1 MVGLGPAGA
10 DLVPP
15 ATRHALAA
23 ASVRFVRTRRHPAAE
38 VVDGPDAAGSATSFD
53 DVYDTATSLDAV
65 YAEIVERLVEAVH
78 RYGHVAYAV
87 PGSPL
92 VAERTVELL
101 RGRAEFDGDIE
112 LEIVPALSFLD
123 LAWAALGVDP
133 LAVGVRL
140 VDGHRFAVEAAGERG
155 PLLVAQ
161 CDDRFVLSEIKLS
174 VDEAPDDAVIV
185 LQRLGLP
192 DASVRSLAW
201 DDLDRLVDADHLTTL
216 WIPSLAAPVGA
227 ELVRFDEVVR
237 RLRAECPWDR
247 AQTHGTLR
255 RYLIEESAELVDA
268 LDEFERTADDTAVVE
283 ELGDV
288 LLQVVL
294 HSAIGAED
302 GRFTLADVAA
312 GITAKMVRRH
322 PHVFG
327 EVRVDDADEVR
338 RNWEAIKAEEKAVA
352 TAAGTAG
359 RAGEPFAGVPA
370 ALPALALLQDLFR
383 AAAKYSGFDW
393 PDDAS
398 ALAKVREELD
408 EVLEAWAD
416 DDHVA
421 EELGDLLATVVDLCR
436 RRGVHA
442 EVVAR
447 SAAGKFRRRYD
458 AMDIAAR
465 TAGTTLSALDL
476 GAQLELWDRVKRSER

>member
-1 MVGLGPAGA
+1 
-10 DLVPP
+10 
-15 ATRHALAA
+15 
-23 ASVRFVRTRRHPAAE
+23 VRFVRTRRHPA
-38 VVDGPDAAGSATSFD
+38 VDVLDVPEPGGAGASPVREISAVLSFD
-53 DVYDTATSLDAV
+53 DVYDAAPTLEAV
-65 YAEIVERLVEAVH
+65 YATIVERLVEAAQQH
-78 RYGHVAYAV
+78 GHVAYAV

-101 RGRAEFDGDIE
+101 RARAGHDGDIE
-112 LEIVPALSFLD
+112 LEIVPAMSFLD

-140 VDGHRFAVEAAGERG
+140 VDGHRFAVEAAGQRG

-161 CDDRFVLSEIKLS
+161 CDDRFVLSDIKLA
-174 VDEAPDDAVIV
+174 VEFAPEEPVVV

-192 DASVRSLAW
+192 EQSLAAVAW
-201 DDLDRLVDADHLTTL
+201 DDLDRIIDADHLTTL

-268 LDEFERTADDTAVVE
+268 LDEFERTADDTAMIE

-312 GITAKMVRRH
+312 GITEKMVRRH

-327 EVRVDDADEVR
+327 EVVVADADEVH
-338 RNWEAIKAEEKAVA
+338 RNWEAIKAAEKLVGTTAGA
-352 TAAGTAG
+352 TSGTA
-359 RAGEPFAGVPA
+359 REPLAGVA
-370 ALPALALLQDLFR
+370 ASLPALALLQDLFR
-383 AAAKYSGFDW
+383 AAAKHSGFDW

-398 ALAKVREELD
+398 AVAKVREELD
-408 EVLEAWAD
+408 EVLEAWSD

-421 EELGDLLATVVDLCR
+421 EELGDLLAAVTDLCR

-447 SAAGKFRRRYD
+447 SAAGKFRRRYEH
-458 AMDIAAR
+458 MVVAAQ
-465 TAGTTLSALDL
+465 ALGTDLDRLDL
-476 GAQLELWDRVKRSER
+476 AGQLSLWNDAKRAEGPRSA

>member
-1 MVGLGPAGA
+1 
-10 DLVPP
+10 
-15 ATRHALAA
+15 
-23 ASVRFVRTRRHPAAE
+23 VRFVRTRRHPAVD
-38 VVDGPDAAGSATSFD
+38 VVEPGDPGALPVRDTSAVISFD
-53 DVYDTATSLDAV
+53 DVYETAPTLEAV
-65 YAEIVERLVEAVH
+65 YATIVDRLVEAAQQH
-78 RYGHVAYAV
+78 GHVAYAV

-101 RGRAEFDGDIE
+101 RARAGHDGDVA
-112 LEIVPALSFLD
+112 LEIVPAMSFLD
-123 LAWAALGVDP
+123 LVWAALGVDP

-140 VDGHRFAVEAAGERG
+140 VDGHRFAVEAAGQRG

-161 CDDRFVLSEIKLS
+161 CDDRFVLSDIKLS
-174 VDEAPDDAVIV
+174 VELAPEEPIVV

-192 DASVRSLAW
+192 DRSVTAVAW
-201 DDLDRLVDADHLTTL
+201 DDLDRIVDADHLTTL

-255 RYLIEESAELVDA
+255 RYLIEETAELVDA
-268 LDEFERTADDTAVVE
+268 IDDFERTGNDDGMLE

-288 LLQVVL
+288 LLQVFL
-294 HSAIGAED
+294 HAAVAAED

-312 GITAKMVRRH
+312 GITEKMVRRH

-327 EVRVDDADEVR
+327 EVVVADADEVH
-338 RNWEAIKAEEKAVA
+338 RNWEAIKAAEKLERI
-352 TAAGTAG
+352 TAGITAGTAPG
-359 RAGEPFAGVPA
+359 TAPGTLAEPFAGVA
-370 ALPALALLQDLFR
+370 HSLPALALLQDLFR

-398 ALAKVREELD
+398 AIAKVREELD
-408 EVLEAWAD
+408 EVLEAWD
-416 DDHVA
+416 DDAHVA

-447 SAAGKFRRRYD
+447 SAAGKFRRRYEHMVD
-458 AMDIAAR
+458 AAQ
-465 TAGTTLSALDL
+465 THGTDLGRLDL
-476 GAQLELWDRVKRSER
+476 AGQLSLWNDAKRAEGPRSA

>member
-1 MVGLGPAGA
+1 M
-10 DLVPP
+10 
-15 ATRHALAA
+15 
-23 ASVRFVRTRRHPAAE
+23 RFVRTRRHPAVD
-38 VVDGPDAAGSATSFD
+38 VVDLVDVPGPGDRGASPVLDASVAISFD
-53 DVYDTATSLDAV
+53 DVYDTASTLEAV
-65 YAEIVERLVEAVH
+65 YATIVNRLVVAAQQH
-78 RYGHVAYAV
+78 GHVAYAV

-101 RGRAEFDGDIE
+101 RARSGHDGDIA
-112 LEIVPALSFLD
+112 LEIVPAMSFLD

-140 VDGHRFAVEAAGERG
+140 VDGHRFAVEAAGQRG

-161 CDDRFVLSEIKLS
+161 CDDRFVLSDIKLA
-174 VDEAPDDAVIV
+174 VELAPEEPVVV

-192 DASVRSLAW
+192 EQSVTVVAW
-201 DDLDRLVDADHLTTL
+201 DDLDRIIDADHLTTL

-247 AQTHGTLR
+247 VQTHGTLR

-268 LDEFERTADDTAVVE
+268 LDEFERTADDTAMVE

-312 GITAKMVRRH
+312 GITEKMVRRH

-327 EVRVDDADEVR
+327 EVVVADADEVH
-338 RNWEAIKAEEKAVA
+338 RNWEAIKAVERSAGVA
-352 TAAGTAG
+352 A
-359 RAGEPFAGVPA
+359 EPFAGVA
-370 ALPALALLQDLFR
+370 ASLPALALLQDLFR
-383 AAAKYSGFDW
+383 TAAEYSGFDW

-398 ALAKVREELD
+398 AVAKVREELD

-421 EELGDLLATVVDLCR
+421 EELGDLLGTVVDLCR
-436 RRGVHA
+436 RRGVPA

-447 SAAGKFRRRYD
+447 SAAGKFRRRYEH
-458 AMDIAAR
+458 MVVAAQ
-465 TAGTTLSALDL
+465 ALGTDLGRLDL
-476 GAQLELWDRVKRSER
+476 AGQLSLWNDAKRAEGQRSA